1 MYTEKNQSKK
11 IQKACSNISNTI
23 NRAFAVRE
31 LTWLLRDI
39 RVYNKIFPCLFYL
52 TEKDPQGI
60 PNRKIIK
67 ICKRISQ
74 EKISPCRTPYINTKK
89 SPCYLTVILRENQA
103 DSMESQFLG
112 YLEIS
117 QSIRK
122 SKVLMSK
129 TRKTTFEE
137 FCHFLFFRER
147 GI

>member
-1 MYTEKNQSKK
+1 MHRLR
-11 IQKACSNISNTI
+11 CSG
-23 NRAFAVRE
+23 
-31 LTWLLRDI
+31 
-39 RVYNKIFPCLFYL
+39 IFFSL
-52 TEKDPQGI
+52 
-60 PNRKIIK
+60 N
-67 ICKRISQ
+67 
-74 EKISPCRTPYINTKK
+74 SPADSFI
-89 SPCYLTVILRENQA
+89 YLTVILRENQA

-147 GI
+147 GLKMPLLGNGKYTE

>member
-1 MYTEKNQSKK
+1 MTNSSPTIQRETFKNW
-11 IQKACSNISNTI
+11 N
-23 NRAFAVRE
+23 E
-31 LTWLLRDI
+31 
-39 RVYNKIFPCLFYL
+39 
-52 TEKDPQGI
+52 
-60 PNRKIIK
+60 
-67 ICKRISQ
+67 
-74 EKISPCRTPYINTKK
+74 
-89 SPCYLTVILRENQA
+89 LTVILRENQA

-147 GI
+147 GIKMPLLGNGKYTE

>member
-1 MYTEKNQSKK
+1 MMLGVLINFDQFICEFFQNFVESSL
-11 IQKACSNISNTI
+11 SN
-23 NRAFAVRE
+23 
-31 LTWLLRDI
+31 
-39 RVYNKIFPCLFYL
+39 P
-52 TEKDPQGI
+52 
-60 PNRKIIK
+60 
-67 ICKRISQ
+67 
-74 EKISPCRTPYINTKK
+74 
-89 SPCYLTVILRENQA
+89 LTVILRENQA

-147 GI
+147 GIKMPLLGNGKYTE